1 MRNVLYTKTCTRN
14 KKRETFSFM
23 NLGFEKK
30 MVDLFFLY
38 YENILLFIVFE
49 YTYLPLC
56 CVRPT
61 SFSSGERVVVV
72 VVVASVFFC
81 LSSSSPRKNRFDDD
95 FGESS
100 SKSF

>member
-1 MRNVLYTKTCTRN
+1 L
-14 KKRETFSFM
+14 ETTPKSP
-23 NLGFEKK
+23 
-30 MVDLFFLY
+30 LFFLY

-72 VVVASVFFC
+72 VVVASVFF
-81 LSSSSPRKNRFDDD
+81 LFVVVVATKKPL
-95 FGESS
+95 
-100 SKSF
+100 